1 MKNHNLLKPSVII
14 VVSLLHAG
22 LLALAWKSKEP
33 PEPVTVDELTF
44 VDLGTPEGDDKPL
57 ADGAPAPLENGGAA
71 QPAQEQPAPP
81 PPPPQAPEKPK
92 PVQEKPTN
100 TPPPK
105 VNAVVRND
113 LPADVVQ
120 PTKPV
125 VEKPPT
131 PAPKPVE
138 PTPKP
143 PTPTPTPT
151 PTPPAPKPA
160 ETPLKPSTTASNN
173 TSGTPGNSKS
183 PGGSPDAVNRQDGGK
198 GGGGSNPNSQH
209 PGNNAGSRDGDGNG
223 KHGNGDKP
231 AADPNA
237 IVNGGYVKLPT
248 VDYPRASQDEGEEGT
263 VKLSVLVEANGSV
276 SEVKVT
282 QSTGHQRLDAAA
294 VRTAR
299 RAGYRP
305 KSVNGTPVRTR
316 FNTSYTFALE

>member
-92 PVQEKPTN
+92 PVQEKPAN

-143 PTPTPTPT
+143 PAPT

-173 TSGTPGNSKS
+173 TSGTPGNSKN
-183 PGGSPDAVNRQDGGK
+183 PGGSPDAVNRQDGGN
-198 GGGGSNPNSQH
+198 GGGGSNPNSQR

-223 KHGNGDKP
+223 KRGNGDKP
-231 AADPNA
+231 AVDPNT
-237 IVNGGYVKLPT
+237 IVNGGYKTLPT
-248 VDYPRASQDEGEEGT
+248 VAYPPASQDQGEEGM

-294 VRTAR
+294 VRAAR
-299 RAGYRP
+299 RAGYQP
-305 KSVNGTPVRTR
+305 NSVNGTHVRTR
-316 FNTSYTFALE
+316 FNTSYTFRLD

>member
-92 PVQEKPTN
+92 PVQEKPAN

-143 PTPTPTPT
+143 PAPTPT

-183 PGGSPDAVNRQDGGK
+183 PGGSPDAVNRQDGGN
-198 GGGGSNPNSQH
+198 GGGGSNPNSQR

-223 KHGNGDKP
+223 KRGNGDKP
-231 AADPNA
+231 AVDPNT
-237 IVNGGYVKLPT
+237 IVNGGYKTLPT
-248 VDYPRASQDEGEEGT
+248 VAYPPASQDQGEEGM

-294 VRTAR
+294 VRAAR
-299 RAGYRP
+299 RAGYQP
-305 KSVNGTPVRTR
+305 NSVNGTPVRTR
-316 FNTSYTFALE
+316 FNTSYTFRLD

>member
-92 PVQEKPTN
+92 PVQEKPAN

-143 PTPTPTPT
+143 PAPAPT

-183 PGGSPDAVNRQDGGK
+183 PGGSPDAVNRQDGGN
-198 GGGGSNPNSQH
+198 GGGGSNPNSQR

-223 KHGNGDKP
+223 KRGNSDKP

-248 VDYPRASQDEGEEGT
+248 VDYPRASQDENEEGT
-263 VKLSVLVEANGSV
+263 VKLSIIVEANGSV

-299 RAGYRP
+299 SAGYRP
-305 KSVNGTPVRTR
+305 KSVNGTPVRSR
-316 FNTSYTFALE
+316 FNTSYTFSLE

>member
-143 PTPTPTPT
+143 PAPT

-160 ETPLKPSTTASNN
+160 ETPLKPSMTASNN

-223 KHGNGDKP
+223 KHGNSDKP

-248 VDYPRASQDEGEEGT
+248 VAYPRASQDEGEEGT

-299 RAGYRP
+299 SAGYRP

>member
-143 PTPTPTPT
+143 PAPT

-160 ETPLKPSTTASNN
+160 ETPLKPSTTTSNN

-223 KHGNGDKP
+223 KHGNSDKP

-248 VDYPRASQDEGEEGT
+248 VAYPRASQDEGEEGT

-299 RAGYRP
+299 SAGYRP

>member
-92 PVQEKPTN
+92 PVQEKPAN

-143 PTPTPTPT
+143 P
-151 PTPPAPKPA
+151 APKPA

-183 PGGSPDAVNRQDGGK
+183 PGGSPDAVNRQDGGN
-198 GGGGSNPNSQH
+198 GGGGSNPNSQR

-223 KHGNGDKP
+223 KRGDGDKP

-237 IVNGGYVKLPT
+237 IVNGGYVRLPK
-248 VDYPRASQDEGEEGT
+248 VMYPSISQDQGEEGT
-263 VKLSVLVEANGSV
+263 VKLSIIVEANGSV

-299 RAGYRP
+299 SAGYRP
-305 KSVNGTPVRTR
+305 KSVNGTPVRSR
-316 FNTSYTFALE
+316 FNTSYTFSLE

>member
-92 PVQEKPTN
+92 PVQEKPAN

-143 PTPTPTPT
+143 PAPT

-183 PGGSPDAVNRQDGGK
+183 PGGSPDAVNRQDGGN
-198 GGGGSNPNSQH
+198 GGGGSNPNSQR

-223 KHGNGDKP
+223 KRGNGDKP

-248 VDYPRASQDEGEEGT
+248 VAYPPASQDGGEEGT
-263 VKLSVLVEANGSV
+263 VKLSIIVEANGSV

-299 RAGYRP
+299 SAGYRP
-305 KSVNGTPVRTR
+305 KSVNGTPVRSR
-316 FNTSYTFALE
+316 FNTSYTFSLE

>member
-92 PVQEKPTN
+92 PVQEKPAN

-131 PAPKPVE
+131 PAPKRVE

-143 PTPTPTPT
+143 PAPT

-183 PGGSPDAVNRQDGGK
+183 PGGSPDAVNRQDGGN
-198 GGGGSNPNSQH
+198 GGGGSNPNSQR

-223 KHGNGDKP
+223 KRGNGDKP
-231 AADPNA
+231 AVDPNT
-237 IVNGGYVKLPT
+237 IVNGGYKTLPT
-248 VDYPRASQDEGEEGT
+248 VAYPPASQDQGEEGI

-294 VRTAR
+294 VRAAR
-299 RAGYRP
+299 RAGYQP
-305 KSVNGTPVRTR
+305 NSVNGTPVRTR
-316 FNTSYTFALE
+316 FNTSYTFRLD

>member
-71 QPAQEQPAPP
+71 QPAQEQPVPP

-92 PVQEKPTN
+92 PVQEKPAN

-143 PTPTPTPT
+143 PAPT

-183 PGGSPDAVNRQDGGK
+183 PGGSPDAVNRQDGGN
-198 GGGGSNPNSQH
+198 GGGGSNPNSQR

-223 KHGNGDKP
+223 KRGNGDKP
-231 AADPNA
+231 AVDPNT
-237 IVNGGYVKLPT
+237 IVNGGYKTLPT
-248 VDYPRASQDEGEEGT
+248 VAYPPASQDQGEEGI

-294 VRTAR
+294 VRAAR
-299 RAGYRP
+299 RAGYQP
-305 KSVNGTPVRTR
+305 NSVNGTPVRTR
-316 FNTSYTFALE
+316 FNTSYTFRLD

>member
-92 PVQEKPTN
+92 PVQEKPAN

-143 PTPTPTPT
+143 PAPT

-183 PGGSPDAVNRQDGGK
+183 PGGSPDAVNRQDGGN
-198 GGGGSNPNSQH
+198 GGGGSNPNSQR

-223 KHGNGDKP
+223 KRGNGDKP
-231 AADPNA
+231 AADPNT
-237 IVNGGYVKLPT
+237 IVNGGYKTLPT
-248 VDYPRASQDEGEEGT
+248 VAYPPASQDQGEEGT

-299 RAGYRP
+299 RAGYQP
-305 KSVNGTPVRTR
+305 NSVNGTPVRTR
-316 FNTSYTFALE
+316 FNTSYTFKLE

>member
-57 ADGAPAPLENGGAA
+57 ADGAPAPLENGAA

-92 PVQEKPTN
+92 PVQEKPAN

-143 PTPTPTPT
+143 PAPT

-183 PGGSPDAVNRQDGGK
+183 PGGSPDAVNRQDGGN
-198 GGGGSNPNSQH
+198 GGGGSNPNSQR

-248 VDYPRASQDEGEEGT
+248 VPYPQKSQDEGEEGT
-263 VKLSVLVEANGSV
+263 VKLSIIVEANGSV

-282 QSTGHQRLDAAA
+282 QPTGYPRLDAAA

-299 RAGYRP
+299 SAGYRP
-305 KSVNGTPVRTR
+305 KSVNGTPVRSR
-316 FNTSYTFALE
+316 FNTSYTFRLE

>member
-92 PVQEKPTN
+92 PVQEKPAN

-105 VNAVVRND
+105 VNAVVRN
-113 LPADVVQ
+113 DVVQ

-131 PAPKPVE
+131 PAPKPIE

-143 PTPTPTPT
+143 PTPTPT

-183 PGGSPDAVNRQDGGK
+183 PGGSPDAVHRQDGGN
-198 GGGGSNPNSQH
+198 GGGGSNPNSQR

-231 AADPNA
+231 ADPNV
-237 IVNGGYVKLPT
+237 IVNGGRVQLSN
-248 VDYPRASQDEGEEGT
+248 VAYPPASQDGGEEGT

-294 VRTAR
+294 AR
-299 RAGYRP
+299 AARSAVYRP
-305 KSVNGTPVRTR
+305 KSINGTPVRTR
-316 FNTSYTFALE
+316 FTATYEFRLE

>member
-143 PTPTPTPT
+143 PAPT

-183 PGGSPDAVNRQDGGK
+183 PGGSPDAVHRQDGGN
-198 GGGGSNPNSQH
+198 GGGGSNPNSQR
-209 PGNNAGSRDGDGNG
+209 PGNNEGSRDGDGNG
-223 KHGNGDKP
+223 KRGNGDKP
-231 AADPNA
+231 AVDPNT
-237 IVNGGYVKLPT
+237 IVNGGYKTLPT
-248 VDYPRASQDEGEEGT
+248 VAYPPASQDQGEEGI

-294 VRTAR
+294 VRAAR
-299 RAGYRP
+299 RAGYQP
-305 KSVNGTPVRTR
+305 NSVNGTPVRTR
-316 FNTSYTFALE
+316 FNTSYTFRLD

>member
-92 PVQEKPTN
+92 PVQEKPAN

-138 PTPKP
+138 LTPKP
-143 PTPTPTPT
+143 PAPT

-183 PGGSPDAVNRQDGGK
+183 PGGSPDAVHRQDGGN
-198 GGGGSNPNSQH
+198 GGGGSNPNSQR

-223 KHGNGDKP
+223 KRGNGDKP
-231 AADPNA
+231 AVDPNT
-237 IVNGGYVKLPT
+237 IVNGGYKTLPT
-248 VDYPRASQDEGEEGT
+248 VAYPPASQDQGEEGM

-294 VRTAR
+294 VRAAR
-299 RAGYRP
+299 RAGYQP
-305 KSVNGTPVRTR
+305 NSVNGTPVRTR
-316 FNTSYTFALE
+316 FNTSYTFRLD

>member
-92 PVQEKPTN
+92 PVQEKPAN

-143 PTPTPTPT
+143 PAPT

-183 PGGSPDAVNRQDGGK
+183 PGGSPDAVNRQDGGN
-198 GGGGSNPNSQH
+198 GGGGSNPNSQR

-223 KHGNGDKP
+223 KRGNSDKP

-248 VDYPRASQDEGEEGT
+248 VDYPRASQDENEEGT
-263 VKLSVLVEANGSV
+263 VKLSIIVEANGSV

-282 QSTGHQRLDAAA
+282 QSTGHTRLDAAA

-299 RAGYRP
+299 SAGYRP
-305 KSVNGTPVRTR
+305 KSVNGTPVRSR
-316 FNTSYTFALE
+316 FNTSYTFRLE

>member
-92 PVQEKPTN
+92 PVQEKPAN

-143 PTPTPTPT
+143 PAPT

-183 PGGSPDAVNRQDGGK
+183 PGGSPDAVNRQDGGN
-198 GGGGSNPNSQH
+198 GGGGSNPNSQR

-223 KHGNGDKP
+223 KRGNGDKP
-231 AADPNA
+231 AADPNT
-237 IVNGGYVKLPT
+237 IVNGGYKTLPT
-248 VDYPRASQDEGEEGT
+248 VAYPPASQDQGEEGM

-294 VRTAR
+294 VRAAR
-299 RAGYRP
+299 RAGYQP
-305 KSVNGTPVRTR
+305 NSVNGTPVRTR
-316 FNTSYTFALE
+316 FNTSYTFRLD

>member
-71 QPAQEQPAPP
+71 QPAQEQPVPP

-92 PVQEKPTN
+92 PVQEKPAN

-125 VEKPPT
+125 VEKPTT

-143 PTPTPTPT
+143 PVPT
-151 PTPPAPKPA
+151 PTPPAPKAA

-183 PGGSPDAVNRQDGGK
+183 PGGSPDAVNRQDGGN
-198 GGGGSNPNSQH
+198 GGGGSNPNSQR

-223 KHGNGDKP
+223 KRGNGDKP
-231 AADPNA
+231 VADPNT
-237 IVNGGYVKLPT
+237 IVNGGYKTLPT
-248 VDYPRASQDEGEEGT
+248 VAYPPASQDQGEEGI

-294 VRTAR
+294 VRAAR
-299 RAGYRP
+299 RAGYQP
-305 KSVNGTPVRTR
+305 NSVNGTPVRTR
-316 FNTSYTFALE
+316 FNTSYTFRLD

>member
-57 ADGAPAPLENGGAA
+57 ADGAPAPLENGGAT
-71 QPAQEQPAPP
+71 QPAQEQPA

-92 PVQEKPTN
+92 PVQEKPAN

-143 PTPTPTPT
+143 PALT

-223 KHGNGDKP
+223 KRGNSDKP
-231 AADPNA
+231 AADPNT
-237 IVNGGYVKLPT
+237 IVNGGYKTLPT
-248 VDYPRASQDEGEEGT
+248 VAYPPASQDQGEEGI

-282 QSTGHQRLDAAA
+282 QSTGHQRLDAVA
-294 VRTAR
+294 VRAAR
-299 RAGYRP
+299 RAGYQP
-305 KSVNGTPVRTR
+305 NSVNGTPVRTR
-316 FNTSYTFALE
+316 FNTSYTFRLD

>member
-57 ADGAPAPLENGGAA
+57 ADGAPAPLENGGAT

-92 PVQEKPTN
+92 PVQEKPAN

-125 VEKPPT
+125 IEKPPT

-143 PTPTPTPT
+143 PA

-183 PGGSPDAVNRQDGGK
+183 PGGSPDAVHRQDGGN
-198 GGGGSNPNSQH
+198 GGGGSNPNSQR

-223 KHGNGDKP
+223 KRGNGDKP
-231 AADPNA
+231 ADPNA
-237 IVNGGYVKLPT
+237 IVNGGYVRLPK
-248 VDYPRASQDEGEEGT
+248 VMYPSISQDQGEEGT
-263 VKLSVLVEANGSV
+263 VKLSIIVEANGSV

-282 QSTGHQRLDAAA
+282 QSTNHQRLDAAA
-294 VRTAR
+294 VRAAQG
-299 RAGYRP
+299 AGYRP

-316 FNTSYTFALE
+316 FNTSYTFSLE

>member
-92 PVQEKPTN
+92 PVQEKPAN

-143 PTPTPTPT
+143 PAPT

-183 PGGSPDAVNRQDGGK
+183 PGGSPDAVNRQDGGN
-198 GGGGSNPNSQH
+198 GGGGSNPNSQR

-223 KHGNGDKP
+223 KHGDGDKP

-248 VDYPRASQDEGEEGT
+248 VPYPQKSQDEGEEGT
-263 VKLSVLVEANGSV
+263 VKLSIIVEANGSV

-299 RAGYRP
+299 SAGYRP
-305 KSVNGTPVRTR
+305 KSVNGTPVRSR

>member
-92 PVQEKPTN
+92 PVQEKPAN

-143 PTPTPTPT
+143 P
-151 PTPPAPKPA
+151 APKPA

-183 PGGSPDAVNRQDGGK
+183 PGGSPDAVNRQDGGN
-198 GGGGSNPNSQH
+198 GGGGSNPNSQR

-223 KHGNGDKP
+223 KRGDGDKP

-237 IVNGGYVKLPT
+237 IVNGGYIKLPT
-248 VDYPRASQDEGEEGT
+248 VPYPQKSQDEGEEGT
-263 VKLSVLVEANGSV
+263 VKLSIIVEANGSV

-299 RAGYRP
+299 SAGYRP
-305 KSVNGTPVRTR
+305 KSVNGTPVRSR
-316 FNTSYTFALE
+316 FNTSYTFSLE

>member
-71 QPAQEQPAPP
+71 QPAQEQPSPP

-92 PVQEKPTN
+92 PVQEKPAN

-143 PTPTPTPT
+143 PAPT

-183 PGGSPDAVNRQDGGK
+183 PGGSPDAVNRQDGGN
-198 GGGGSNPNSQH
+198 GGGGSNPNSQR

-223 KHGNGDKP
+223 KHGNSDKP

-248 VDYPRASQDEGEEGT
+248 VAYPRASQDEGEEGT

-299 RAGYRP
+299 SAGYRP

-316 FNTSYTFALE
+316 FNTSYTFSLE

>member
-92 PVQEKPTN
+92 PVQEKPAN

-143 PTPTPTPT
+143 PAPT
-151 PTPPAPKPA
+151 PTPPASKPA

-183 PGGSPDAVNRQDGGK
+183 PGGSPDAVHRQDGGN
-198 GGGGSNPNSQH
+198 GGGGSNPNSQR

-223 KHGNGDKP
+223 KRGNGDKP
-231 AADPNA
+231 AVDPNT
-237 IVNGGYVKLPT
+237 IVNGGYKTLPT
-248 VDYPRASQDEGEEGT
+248 VAYPPASQDQGEEGL

-294 VRTAR
+294 VRAAR
-299 RAGYRP
+299 RAGYQP
-305 KSVNGTPVRTR
+305 NSVNGTPVRTR
-316 FNTSYTFALE
+316 FNTSYTFRLD

>member
-92 PVQEKPTN
+92 PVQEKPAN

-143 PTPTPTPT
+143 PAPT

-183 PGGSPDAVNRQDGGK
+183 PGGSPDAVNRQNGGN
-198 GGGGSNPNSQH
+198 GGGGSNPNSQR

-248 VDYPRASQDEGEEGT
+248 VPYPQKSQDEGEEGT
-263 VKLSVLVEANGSV
+263 VKLSIIVEANGSV

-282 QSTGHQRLDAAA
+282 QPTGYPRLDAAA

-299 RAGYRP
+299 SAGYRP
-305 KSVNGTPVRTR
+305 KSVNGTPVRSR
-316 FNTSYTFALE
+316 FNTSYTFRLE

>member
-92 PVQEKPTN
+92 PVQEKPAN

-143 PTPTPTPT
+143 PAPT

-183 PGGSPDAVNRQDGGK
+183 PGGSPDAVNRQDGGN
-198 GGGGSNPNSQH
+198 GGGGSNPNSQR

-231 AADPNA
+231 ADPNA

-248 VDYPRASQDEGEEGT
+248 VPYPRASQDGDEEGT
-263 VKLSVLVEANGSV
+263 VKLSIIVEANGSV

-282 QSTGHQRLDAAA
+282 QSTGYPRLDAAA
-294 VRTAR
+294 IRAAR
-299 RAGYRP
+299 SAVYRP
-305 KSVNGTPVRTR
+305 KSINGTPVRSR
-316 FNTSYTFALE
+316 FTAPYTFRLE

>member
-1 MKNHNLLKPSVII
+1 M
-14 VVSLLHAG
+14 
-22 LLALAWKSKEP
+22 
-33 PEPVTVDELTF
+33 
-44 VDLGTPEGDDKPL
+44 
-57 ADGAPAPLENGGAA
+57 
-71 QPAQEQPAPP
+71 
-81 PPPPQAPEKPK
+81 
-92 PVQEKPTN
+92 QEKPAN
-100 TPPPK
+100 TLPPK

-143 PTPTPTPT
+143 PAPT

-183 PGGSPDAVNRQDGGK
+183 PGGSPDAVHRQDGGN
-198 GGGGSNPNSQH
+198 GGGGSNPNSQR
-209 PGNNAGSRDGDGNG
+209 PSNNAGSRDGDGNG
-223 KHGNGDKP
+223 KRGNGDKP
-231 AADPNA
+231 ADPNA
-237 IVNGGYVKLPT
+237 IVNGGYVRLPK
-248 VDYPRASQDEGEEGT
+248 VMYPSISQDQGEEGT
-263 VKLSVLVEANGSV
+263 VKLSIIVEANGSV

-294 VRTAR
+294 VRAAQG
-299 RAGYRP
+299 AGYRP

>member
-92 PVQEKPTN
+92 PVQEKPAN

-125 VEKPPT
+125 IEKPPT

-143 PTPTPTPT
+143 PAPTPT

-183 PGGSPDAVNRQDGGK
+183 PGGSPDAVHRQDGGN
-198 GGGGSNPNSQH
+198 GGGGSNPNSQR

-223 KHGNGDKP
+223 KRGNGDKP
-231 AADPNA
+231 ADPNA
-237 IVNGGYVKLPT
+237 IVNGGYVRLPK
-248 VDYPRASQDEGEEGT
+248 VMYPSISQDQGEEGT
-263 VKLSVLVEANGSV
+263 
-276 SEVKVT
+276 
-282 QSTGHQRLDAAA
+282 
-294 VRTAR
+294 
-299 RAGYRP
+299 
-305 KSVNGTPVRTR
+305 
-316 FNTSYTFALE
+316 TSP

>member
-92 PVQEKPTN
+92 PVQEKPAN

-143 PTPTPTPT
+143 PAPT

-183 PGGSPDAVNRQDGGK
+183 PGGSPDAVNRQDGGN
-198 GGGGSNPNSQH
+198 GGGGSNPNSQR

-223 KHGNGDKP
+223 KRGDGDKP

-237 IVNGGYVKLPT
+237 IVNGGYIKLPT
-248 VDYPRASQDEGEEGT
+248 VPYPQKSQDEGEEGT
-263 VKLSVLVEANGSV
+263 VKLSIIVEANGSV

-299 RAGYRP
+299 SAGYRP
-305 KSVNGTPVRTR
+305 KSVNGTPVRSR
-316 FNTSYTFALE
+316 FNTSYTFSLE

>member
-92 PVQEKPTN
+92 PVQEKPAN

-143 PTPTPTPT
+143 P
-151 PTPPAPKPA
+151 APKPA

-183 PGGSPDAVNRQDGGK
+183 PGGSPDAVNRQDGGN
-198 GGGGSNPNSQH
+198 GGGGSNPNSQR

-223 KHGNGDKP
+223 KRGDGDKP

-237 IVNGGYVKLPT
+237 IVNGGYIKLPT
-248 VDYPRASQDEGEEGT
+248 VPYSQKSQDEGEEGT
-263 VKLSVLVEANGSV
+263 VKLSIIVEANGSV

-299 RAGYRP
+299 SAGYRP
-305 KSVNGTPVRTR
+305 KSVNGTPVRSR
-316 FNTSYTFALE
+316 FNTSYTFSLE

>member
-143 PTPTPTPT
+143 PAPT

-160 ETPLKPSTTASNN
+160 ETPLKPST
-173 TSGTPGNSKS
+173 
-183 PGGSPDAVNRQDGGK
+183 
-198 GGGGSNPNSQH
+198 PNSTNTNSSPSSH
-209 PGNNAGSRDGDGNG
+209 NGNNSNGNNSNG
-223 KHGNGDKP
+223 NNSNGNNSNGNRSNGDKP
-231 AADPNA
+231 ADPNA

-248 VDYPRASQDEGEEGT
+248 VAYSRASQDEGEEGT

-282 QSTGHQRLDAAA
+282 QSTGYQRLDAAA
-294 VRTAR
+294 VRAAR
-299 RAGYRP
+299 SAGYRP

-316 FNTSYTFALE
+316 FNTSYTFKLE

>member
-92 PVQEKPTN
+92 PVQEKPAN

-143 PTPTPTPT
+143 PAPT

-173 TSGTPGNSKS
+173 PSGTPGNSKS
-183 PGGSPDAVNRQDGGK
+183 PGGSPDAVNRQDGGN
-198 GGGGSNPNSQH
+198 GGGGSNPNSQR

-223 KHGNGDKP
+223 KRGNGDKP
-231 AADPNA
+231 AVDPNT
-237 IVNGGYVKLPT
+237 IVNGGYKTLPT
-248 VDYPRASQDEGEEGT
+248 VAYPPASQDQGEEGI

-294 VRTAR
+294 VRAAR
-299 RAGYRP
+299 RAGYQP
-305 KSVNGTPVRTR
+305 NSVNGTPVRTR
-316 FNTSYTFALE
+316 FNTSYTFRLD

>member
-57 ADGAPAPLENGGAA
+57 ADGAPAPLENGAA

-92 PVQEKPTN
+92 PVQEKPAN

-143 PTPTPTPT
+143 P
-151 PTPPAPKPA
+151 APKPA

-183 PGGSPDAVNRQDGGK
+183 PGGSPDAVNRQDGGN
-198 GGGGSNPNSQH
+198 GGGGSNPNSQR

-223 KHGNGDKP
+223 KRGDGDKP

-237 IVNGGYVKLPT
+237 IVNGGYIKLPT
-248 VDYPRASQDEGEEGT
+248 VPYPQKSQDEGEEGT
-263 VKLSVLVEANGSV
+263 VKLSIIVEANGSV

-299 RAGYRP
+299 SAGYRP
-305 KSVNGTPVRTR
+305 KSVNGTPVRSR
-316 FNTSYTFALE
+316 FNTSYTFSLE

>member
-81 PPPPQAPEKPK
+81 PPPPQVPEKPK
-92 PVQEKPTN
+92 PVQEKPAN

-143 PTPTPTPT
+143 PAPT

-198 GGGGSNPNSQH
+198 GGGGSNPNSQR

-223 KHGNGDKP
+223 KHGNSDKP

-248 VDYPRASQDEGEEGT
+248 VAYPRASQDEGEEGT

-299 RAGYRP
+299 SAGYRP

-316 FNTSYTFALE
+316 FNTSYTFSLE

>member
-57 ADGAPAPLENGGAA
+57 TDGAPAPLENGGAA
-71 QPAQEQPAPP
+71 QLAQEQPAPP

-92 PVQEKPTN
+92 PVQEKPAN

-138 PTPKP
+138 LTPKP
-143 PTPTPTPT
+143 PAPT

-183 PGGSPDAVNRQDGGK
+183 PGGSPDAVNRQDGGN
-198 GGGGSNPNSQH
+198 GGGGSNPNSQR

-231 AADPNA
+231 ADPNA
-237 IVNGGYVKLPT
+237 IVNGGYVRLPKVT
-248 VDYPRASQDEGEEGT
+248 YPSISQNEGEEGT
-263 VKLSVLVEANGSV
+263 VKLSIIVEANGSV
-276 SEVKVT
+276 SDVKVT

-294 VRTAR
+294 VRAAQG
-299 RAGYRP
+299 AGYRP

-316 FNTSYTFALE
+316 FNTSYTFSLE

>member
-92 PVQEKPTN
+92 PVQEKPAN

-143 PTPTPTPT
+143 PAPTPT

-183 PGGSPDAVNRQDGGK
+183 PGGSPDAVNRQDGGN
-198 GGGGSNPNSQH
+198 GGGGSNPNSQR

-223 KHGNGDKP
+223 KRGNGDKP
-231 AADPNA
+231 AVDPNT
-237 IVNGGYVKLPT
+237 IVNGGYKTLPT
-248 VDYPRASQDEGEEGT
+248 VAYPPASQDQGEEGI

-282 QSTGHQRLDAAA
+282 QSTGHTRLDAAA

-299 RAGYRP
+299 SAGYRP
-305 KSVNGTPVRTR
+305 KSVNGTPVRSR
-316 FNTSYTFALE
+316 FNTSYTFRLE

>member
-81 PPPPQAPEKPK
+81 PPPPQAPAKPK
-92 PVQEKPTN
+92 PVQEKPAN

-131 PAPKPVE
+131 PAPKRVE

-143 PTPTPTPT
+143 PAPT

-183 PGGSPDAVNRQDGGK
+183 PGGSPDAVHRQDGGN
-198 GGGGSNPNSQH
+198 GGGGSNPNSQR

-223 KHGNGDKP
+223 KRGNGDKP
-231 AADPNA
+231 AVDPNT
-237 IVNGGYVKLPT
+237 IVNGGYKTLPT
-248 VDYPRASQDEGEEGT
+248 VAYPPASQDQGEEGL

-294 VRTAR
+294 VRAAR
-299 RAGYRP
+299 RAGYQP
-305 KSVNGTPVRTR
+305 NSVNGTPVRTR
-316 FNTSYTFALE
+316 FNTSYTFRLD

>member
-92 PVQEKPTN
+92 PVQEKPAN

-131 PAPKPVE
+131 PAPKPVD
-138 PTPKP
+138 PTPK
-143 PTPTPTPT
+143 
-151 PTPPAPKPA
+151 PPAPKPA

-183 PGGSPDAVNRQDGGK
+183 PGGSPDAVNRQDGGN
-198 GGGGSNPNSQH
+198 GGGGSNPNSQR

-223 KHGNGDKP
+223 KRGDGDKP

-237 IVNGGYVKLPT
+237 IVNGGYIKLPT
-248 VDYPRASQDEGEEGT
+248 VPYPQKSQDEGEEGT
-263 VKLSVLVEANGSV
+263 VKLSIIVEANGSV

-299 RAGYRP
+299 SAGYRP
-305 KSVNGTPVRTR
+305 KSVNGTPVRSR
-316 FNTSYTFALE
+316 FNTSYTFSLE